1 MTRHVLST
9 RALVIFGMLAVLLYG
24 CSAAEPG
31 PRAAEKQAVEPPP
44 QAATPQRGQEL
55 VIGAMERLPAF
66 DPFGVSK
73 KKAQLH
79 DLERIT
85 YQGLFAYG
93 DDLSLVPAL
102 ASGYTIDRSQS
113 KPAIVVTLR
122 KEAVWSDGKPV
133 TVDDVMF
140 TYEQYARPHYY
151 GVWREWSHLLEGVSP
166 FRTGKAAA
174 ISGITVDRSKGT
186 IRFALVRDDVAFL
199 QSLTAPVLAKHQLAG
214 KSIGEIDALSK
225 AGKLLGTGPFQM
237 NSFTSTEWT
246 YAVNSSYYGSK
257 PRLERLRVIP
267 VTATHMQ
274 EQLDAG
280 SIHISW
286 VSPEQAAQMGQLHQ
300 GKIIPAAAHGY
311 HFVGFNLQSPA
322 VKDPAVR
329 IALAKAIPIEQI
341 AKERFYGWADP
352 VQSPLAPGSF
362 AYTATAWPSYQP
374 EEAGQVLAQKGYT
387 KEKPLVLTFVYPAD
401 SPVRERLASALSKAW
416 GNLPVQLEKKALP
429 ADQFVSYL
437 FGGSKV
443 DLYLYAWEY
452 PTDPAELSR
461 LWHSRG
467 KVGEKGLNASRY
479 EKAQA
484 DQWLE
489 KGARLLPQPE
499 RQKVY
504 AAWQKQ
510 FAQDL
515 PIFPLIQIRNP
526 YFVSNHVQGIPETL
540 GFHPYERIA
549 DWWLD

>member
-9 RALVIFGMLAVLLYG
+9 RALVIFGMLAVWLVG

-31 PRAAEKQAVEPPP
+31 PRMAEKQAVEPPP
-44 QAATPQRGQEL
+44 QPAAPRDQEL
-55 VIGAMERLPAF
+55 VIAGLEKLPAF
-66 DPFGVSK
+66 DPFGISK

-85 YQGLFAYG
+85 YQGLFTYG
-93 DDLSLVPAL
+93 DDLNLVPAL

-122 KEAVWSDGKPV
+122 KEARWSDGKPV
-133 TVDDVMF
+133 TVDDVVF

-151 GVWREWSHLLEGVSP
+151 GVWREWAHLLEGVSP

-174 ISGITVDRSKGT
+174 ISGMAVDRSKGT
-186 IRFALVRDDVAFL
+186 IRFVLNRDDVSFL
-199 QSLTAPVLAKHQLAG
+199 QSLTAPMLAKHQLQG

-225 AGKLLGTGPFQM
+225 SGKLLGAGPFQI
-237 NSFTSTEWT
+237 NGFFTSEWT
-246 YAVNSSYYGSK
+246 YAANSSYYGSK

-267 VTATHMQ
+267 VAAANMQ
-274 EQLDAG
+274 EQLEAG
-280 SIHISW
+280 KIHISW
-286 VSPEQAAQMGQLHQ
+286 LSPEEASQMGRPNQ

-311 HFVGFNLQSPA
+311 HFVGFNLHSPA
-322 VKDPAVR
+322 VKDLAIR
-329 IALAKAIPIEQI
+329 TALAKAIPIDSI
-341 AKERFYGWADP
+341 AKNSFYGWADS

-362 AYTATAWPSYQP
+362 AYTPAKWPSYQP
-374 EEAGQVLAQKGYT
+374 EEAAQALAQKGFT
-387 KEKPLVLTFVYPAD
+387 KEKPLELTFVYPAGN
-401 SPVRERLASALSKAW
+401 PVRERLANELVKAW
-416 GNLPVQLEKKALP
+416 ESLPIRLEKKALP
-429 ADQFVSYL
+429 ADGFVAYL

-452 PTDPAELSR
+452 PTDPAELTR
-461 LWHSRG
+461 MWHSRE

-479 EKAQA
+479 ENAQA

-499 RQKVY
+499 RQKIY
-504 AAWQKQ
+504 EAWQKH

-515 PIFPLIQIRNP
+515 PIFPLIQVRNP
-526 YFVSNHVQGIPETL
+526 YYVSNHVQGIPDRL
-540 GFHPYERIA
+540 GLHPYERIA
-549 DWWLD
+549 EWRIE